1 MVTPSWPLRECF
13 PPTSY
18 RKSVGV
24 KRPLQLSAARPL
36 LGASL
41 RPPSAPARTCG
52 LALRT
57 RRAPAGQLR
66 ERLEYPAGE
75 LVDRAFCLVTSGG
88 LHGQAGPTRRFERVD
103 GSLVVPA
110 GAPPRP
116 LRLAAA
122 ALRLLA
128 AAL

>member
-41 RPPSAPARTCG
+41 RPPSAPTRACG

-57 RRAPAGQLR
+57 RRSPAGQLR

-75 LVDRAFCLVTSGG
+75 LVECAFCLVTSGG
-88 LHGQAGPTRRFERVD
+88 LHVQAGPTRRFGRVD
-103 GSLVVPA
+103 GSLVVA
-110 GAPPRP
+110 GGGAPRP
-116 LRLAAA
+116 PPLPSA
-122 ALRLLA
+122 
-128 AAL
+128 